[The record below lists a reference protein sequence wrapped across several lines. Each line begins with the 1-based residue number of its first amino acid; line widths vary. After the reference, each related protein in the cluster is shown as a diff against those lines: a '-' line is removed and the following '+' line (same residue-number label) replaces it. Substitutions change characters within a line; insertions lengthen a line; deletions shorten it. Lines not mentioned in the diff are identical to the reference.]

1 MQDST
6 GEVVVEPTKGGDKVG
21 SDGMIWL
28 VELEPKASDW
38 DLACSI
44 TARSLGDMGS
54 ALAFRL
60 LVSWSMVKVRDSV

>member
-1 MQDST
+1 MRDST
-6 GEVVVEPTKGGDKVG
+6 GEVVVEPTNGGDKVG

-38 DLACSI
+38 DLAWI

-54 ALAFRL
+54 ALALCL